1 MQPSRRTR
9 SPHTTI
15 CTPQTWRRIPNVPRP
30 YMPAYQAGEATMMGR
45 SHAASGA
52 VVGLALAPALGL
64 DTTEAVP
71 FAVAVAGYAIFPD
84 LDCGGA
90 TASRLL
96 GPATKA
102 LSWLVCRL
110 SALVYRI
117 TRTDTSS
124 SSAGTHRH
132 LTHTVLFALAMG
144 ALAWSTA
151 LASPW
156 VVAGWLAFGVLSAG
170 AALSDLAALVA
181 AAAAAI
187 PLATSSDPLA
197 ALADMQPWVGIA
209 VGLGCVVH
217 LAGDGITV
225 SGIPA
230 LWPLP
235 IGGKPW
241 HELHLLPRGF
251 RLHTGHKVETWLLYP
266 AFLAGC
272 LLLAWPLLEGHLPP
286 GITDTVTHVAA
297 QL

>member
-1 MQPSRRTR
+1 
-9 SPHTTI
+9 
-15 CTPQTWRRIPNVPRP
+15 
-30 YMPAYQAGEATMMGR
+30 MMGR

-64 DTTEAVP
+64 DTAEAVP

-90 TASRLL
+90 TASKLL
-96 GPATKA
+96 GPVTGA

-110 SALVYRI
+110 SAVVYRA
-117 TRTDTSS
+117 TRTDHSGQ
-124 SSAGTHRH
+124 SAGTHRH
-132 LTHTVLFALAMG
+132 LTHTVAFAVGMG

-156 VVAGWLAFGVLSAG
+156 VVAAWLAFGVLSAG

-187 PLATSSDPLA
+187 PLAASSNPLA
-197 ALADMQPWVGIA
+197 ALGDMQPWVGLA
-209 VGLGCVVH
+209 VGLGCLVH

-230 LWPLP
+230 LWPIS
-235 IGGKPW
+235 IGGNTW
-241 HELHLLPRGF
+241 HDVHLLPRGF
-251 RLHTGHKVETWLLYP
+251 RLHTGKRLESWLLYP
-266 AFLAGC
+266 LFLAGAV
-272 LLLAWPLLEGHLPP
+272 LLCWPLADPLLTNLTGTLP
-286 GITDTVTHVAA
+286 TA
-297 QL
+297 